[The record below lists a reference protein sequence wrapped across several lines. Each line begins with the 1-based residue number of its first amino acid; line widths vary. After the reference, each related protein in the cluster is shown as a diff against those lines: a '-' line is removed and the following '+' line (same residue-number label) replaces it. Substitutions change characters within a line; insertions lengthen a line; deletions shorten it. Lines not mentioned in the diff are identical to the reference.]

1 MNLNMKRI
9 ILPTYEVG
17 IITADYKALL
27 IELKQLIWN
36 AQLEKTGVKIDFSV
50 RLCAMHAC
58 CSLLKYWQFNG
69 IIIISVNVIMLFLE

>member
-9 ILPTYEVG
+9 TLPTYEVG

-36 AQLEKTGVKIDFSV
+36 AQLEKMGVKIDFSV
-50 RLCAMHAC
+50 RLVQCTRAVHCWSFDNLIA
-58 CSLLKYWQFNG
+58 LL
-69 IIIISVNVIMLFLE
+69 